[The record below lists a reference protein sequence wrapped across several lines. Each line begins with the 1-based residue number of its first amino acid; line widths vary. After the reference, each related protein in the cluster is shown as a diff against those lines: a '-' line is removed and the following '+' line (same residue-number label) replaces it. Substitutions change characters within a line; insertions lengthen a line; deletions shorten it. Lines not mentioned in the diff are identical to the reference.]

1 MTLLTRVYILF
12 AVQNPC
18 TIQLVSLFEWSD
30 VVGVVDCPV
39 VVEQEYPS
47 DQVLSFLQPL
57 HMSNELVMYCI
68 MKEEVMVVQVT

>member
-1 MTLLTRVYILF
+1 MSLF

-30 VVGVVDCPV
+30 VVGVVDRPV
-39 VVEQEYPS
+39 VVDQKYPS
-47 DQVLSFLQPL
+47 VQGLSFLQLL
-57 HMSNELVMYCI
+57 HFSDELVMYWL